1 VHIARHAQAREPRT
15 VRTHVVLVGDDG
27 REVEHRAASEQHA
40 RTDDGMLLDA
50 PALLRRQHRLR
61 EQFLRQL
68 RYAHIVQ
75 QAGAAHRVHVA

>member
-1 VHIARHAQAREPRT
+1 MHVARHAQARKSRT
-15 VRTHVVLVGDDG
+15 VRTHVVLVGDDS

-40 RTDDGMLLDA
+40 RTDHGMLLDA
-50 PALLRRQHRLR
+50 AALLRRQYRLR

-68 RYAHIVQ
+68 RDAHVVQ